1 LKVAPGE
8 VVAAE
13 VEIWQSSTLFE
24 AGSTL
29 RLVVQGC
36 ELQDYPA
43 FGHIDSVNHGRHRLF
58 TGGRYAASLSIPVV
72 LRDIARREV

>member
-1 LKVAPGE
+1 M
-8 VVAAE
+8 AAE

-29 RLVVQGC
+29 RLVVQGY
-36 ELQDYPA
+36 ELRDYPV
-43 FGHIDSVNHGRHRLF
+43 FGHIDSVNHGRHPLF
-58 TGGRYAASLSIPVV
+58 TGGRYDTSLSIPVV